1 MSAEDEKNLKD
12 NVERPAVRRAV
23 TMGNFDGCH
32 MGHQALFRTLKAV
45 AEVNG
50 LVPTVI
56 TFEPHSNYVL
66 YGPGDPLLLTTTE
79 EKREFIESLGLEFL
93 VLPFTSEV
101 AKLPFD
107 VFVRRELIE
116 KRGVCS
122 MFFGHD
128 HCFGAGG
135 KGNYE
140 TITQAFPE
148 LSTAMLSIVLHKGER
163 VSSSAVRNALLNG
176 DVARAQTYLGRPYR
190 LSGIVVVGK
199 RLGHT
204 IGFPTANLQVEPYK
218 FLPKG
223 GVYVASARLGGGQG
237 EERIFRA
244 VVNIGTQ
251 PSAPGNHHLAIEAYL
266 LDFDEDIYGQ
276 HLALD
281 LLAYLRP
288 EQKFA
293 SLEDLVR
300 QIGMDADTAKNYNGN
315 HWAE

>member
-1 MSAEDEKNLKD
+1 MK
-12 NVERPAVRRAV
+12 RAV

-32 MGHQALFRTLKAV
+32 LGHQALFRTLKAV
-45 AEVNG
+45 AEVNH
-50 LVPTVI
+50 LQPTVI
-56 TFEPHSNYVL
+56 SFEPHSNYVL
-66 YGPGDPLLLTTTE
+66 RGPGDPLLLTTTE
-79 EKREFIESLGLEFL
+79 EKREFIESFGLEFL
-93 VLPFTSEV
+93 VLPFTHEL

-107 VFVRRELIE
+107 KFVRTELIE
-116 KRGVCS
+116 KREVVS

-140 TITQAFPE
+140 TITAAFPE
-148 LSTAMLSIVLHKGER
+148 LSTQMLSMVLHKGER

-176 DVARAQTYLGRPYR
+176 DVDRAQTYLGRPYR
-190 LSGIVVVGK
+190 LSGTVVVGK

-204 IGFPTANLQVEPYK
+204 IGFPTANVQMEQYK
-218 FLPKG
+218 FLPRG
-223 GVYVASARLGGGQG
+223 GVYVASARLSDG
-237 EERIFRA
+237 RIYRS

-251 PSAPGNHHLAIEAYL
+251 PTTPGTHNLAVEAYL
-266 LDFDEDIYGQ
+266 LDFSEDIYGQ

-281 LLAYLRP
+281 LLAFLRP
-288 EQKFA
+288 EKKFA
-293 SLEDLVR
+293 SIEDLVR

>member
-1 MSAEDEKNLKD
+1 MK
-12 NVERPAVRRAV
+12 RAV

-32 MGHQALFRTLKAV
+32 LGHQALFRTLKAV
-45 AEVNG
+45 AEVNH
-50 LVPTVI
+50 LQPTVI
-56 TFEPHSNYVL
+56 SFEPHSNYVL
-66 YGPGDPLLLTTTE
+66 RGPGDPLLLTTTE
-79 EKREFIESLGLEFL
+79 EKREFIESFGLEFL
-93 VLPFTSEV
+93 VLPFTHEL

-107 VFVRRELIE
+107 EFVRTELIE
-116 KRGVCS
+116 KREVVS

-140 TITQAFPE
+140 TITAAFPE
-148 LSTAMLSIVLHKGER
+148 LSTQMLSMVLHKGER

-176 DVARAQTYLGRPYR
+176 DVDRAQTYLGRPYR
-190 LSGIVVVGK
+190 LSGTVVVGK

-204 IGFPTANLQVEPYK
+204 IGFPTANVQMEQYK

-223 GVYVASARLGGGQG
+223 GVYVASARLSDG
-237 EERIFRA
+237 RIYRS

-251 PSAPGNHHLAIEAYL
+251 PTTPGTHNLAVEAYL
-266 LDFDEDIYGQ
+266 LDFSEDIYGQ

-281 LLAYLRP
+281 LLAFLRP
-288 EQKFA
+288 EKKFA
-293 SLEDLVR
+293 SIEDLVR

>member
-1 MSAEDEKNLKD
+1 MK
-12 NVERPAVRRAV
+12 RAV

-32 MGHQALFRTLKAV
+32 LGHQALFRTLKAV
-45 AEVNG
+45 AEVNH
-50 LVPTVI
+50 LQPTVI
-56 TFEPHSNYVL
+56 SFEPHSNYVL
-66 YGPGDPLLLTTTE
+66 RGPGDPLLLTTTE
-79 EKREFIESLGLEFL
+79 EKREFIESFGLEFL
-93 VLPFTSEV
+93 VLPFTHEL

-107 VFVRRELIE
+107 KFVRTELIE
-116 KRGVCS
+116 KREVVS

-140 TITQAFPE
+140 TITAAFPE
-148 LSTAMLSIVLHKGER
+148 LSTQMLSMVLHKGER

-176 DVARAQTYLGRPYR
+176 DVDRAQTYLGRPYR
-190 LSGIVVVGK
+190 LSGTVVVGK

-204 IGFPTANLQVEPYK
+204 IGFPTANVQMEQYK
-218 FLPKG
+218 FLPRG
-223 GVYVASARLGGGQG
+223 GVYVASARLSDG
-237 EERIFRA
+237 RIYRS

-251 PSAPGNHHLAIEAYL
+251 PTTPGTHNLAVEAYL
-266 LDFDEDIYGQ
+266 LDFNEDIYGR

-281 LLAYLRP
+281 LLAFLRP
-288 EQKFA
+288 EKKFA
-293 SLEDLVR
+293 SIEDLVR

>member
-1 MSAEDEKNLKD
+1 MK
-12 NVERPAVRRAV
+12 RAV

-32 MGHQALFRTLKAV
+32 LGHQALFRTLKAV

-50 LVPTVI
+50 WTPTVI
-56 TFEPHSNYVL
+56 SFEPHSNYVL
-66 YGPGDPLLLTTTE
+66 RGPGDPLLLTTTE

-93 VLPFTSEV
+93 VLPFTPDV

-107 VFVRRELIE
+107 VFVRQELIE
-116 KRGVCS
+116 KRGVCA

-140 TITQAFPE
+140 TITAAFPE

-176 DVARAQTYLGRPYR
+176 DVSRAQAYLGRPYR
-190 LSGIVVVGK
+190 LSGTIVSGK

-204 IGFPTANLQVEPYK
+204 IGFPTANLQVEKYK
-218 FLPKG
+218 FLPKR
-223 GVYVASARLGGGQG
+223 GVYVATARLPGVVDADGAHD
-237 EERIFRA
+237 ERVFRA

-251 PSAPGNHHLAIEAYL
+251 PSTGNQPLAIEAYL
-266 LDFDEDIYGQ
+266 LDFSEDIYGCPMV
-276 HLALD
+276 LD
-281 LLAYLRP
+281 LMAYLRP

-293 SLEDLVR
+293 SLDDLVR
-300 QIGMDADTAKNYNGN
+300 QIGMDADTARNYNGN

>member
-1 MSAEDEKNLKD
+1 MK
-12 NVERPAVRRAV
+12 RAV

-32 MGHQALFRTLKAV
+32 LGHQALFRTLKAV
-45 AEVNG
+45 AEVNH
-50 LVPTVI
+50 LQPTVI
-56 TFEPHSNYVL
+56 SFEPHSNYVL
-66 YGPGDPLLLTTTE
+66 RGPGDPLLLTTTE
-79 EKREFIESLGLEFL
+79 EKREFVESIGLEFL
-93 VLPFTSEV
+93 VLPFTKEM

-107 VFVRRELIE
+107 KFVRTELIE
-116 KRGVCS
+116 KRDVVS

-140 TITQAFPE
+140 TITAAFPE
-148 LSTAMLSIVLHKGER
+148 LSTQMLSMVLHKGER

-176 DVARAQTYLGRPYR
+176 DVDRAQTYLGRPYR
-190 LSGIVVVGK
+190 LSGTVVVGK

-204 IGFPTANLQVEPYK
+204 IGFPTANVQVEQYK

-223 GVYVASARLGGGQG
+223 GVYVASARLSDG
-237 EERIFRA
+237 RIYRS

-251 PSAPGNHHLAIEAYL
+251 PTTPGTHNLAIEAFL
-266 LDFDEDIYGQ
+266 LDFNEDIYGQ
-276 HLALD
+276 HLILD
-281 LLAYLRP
+281 LLAFLRP
-288 EQKFA
+288 EKKFA
-293 SLEDLVR
+293 SIEDLIR

>member
-1 MSAEDEKNLKD
+1 MK
-12 NVERPAVRRAV
+12 RAV

-32 MGHQALFRTLKAV
+32 LGHQALFRTLKAV
-45 AEVNG
+45 AEVNH
-50 LVPTVI
+50 LQPTVI
-56 TFEPHSNYVL
+56 SFEPHSNYVL
-66 YGPGDPLLLTTTE
+66 RGPGDPLLLTTTE
-79 EKREFIESLGLEFL
+79 EKREFVESLGIEFL
-93 VLPFTSEV
+93 VLPFTSEL

-107 VFVRRELIE
+107 KFVRTELIE
-116 KRGVCS
+116 KREVVS

-140 TITQAFPE
+140 TITAAFPE
-148 LSTAMLSIVLHKGER
+148 LSTQMLSMVLHKGER

-176 DVARAQTYLGRPYR
+176 DVDRAQTYLGRPYR
-190 LSGIVVVGK
+190 LSGTVVVGK

-204 IGFPTANLQVEPYK
+204 IGFPTANVQMEQYK

-223 GVYVASARLGGGQG
+223 GVYVASARLSDG
-237 EERIFRA
+237 RIYRS

-251 PSAPGNHHLAIEAYL
+251 PTTPGTHNLAVEAYL
-266 LDFDEDIYGQ
+266 LDFSEDIYGQ

-281 LLAYLRP
+281 LLAFLRP
-288 EQKFA
+288 EKKFA
-293 SLEDLVR
+293 SIEDLVR

>member
-1 MSAEDEKNLKD
+1 MK
-12 NVERPAVRRAV
+12 RAV

-32 MGHQALFRTLKAV
+32 LGHQALFRTLKAV
-45 AEVNG
+45 AEVNH
-50 LVPTVI
+50 LQPTVI
-56 TFEPHSNYVL
+56 SFEPHSNYVL
-66 YGPGDPLLLTTTE
+66 RGPGDPLLLSTTE
-79 EKREFIESLGLEFL
+79 EKREFVESLGIEFL
-93 VLPFTSEV
+93 VLPFTSEL

-107 VFVRRELIE
+107 KFVRTELIE
-116 KRGVCS
+116 KREVVS

-140 TITQAFPE
+140 TITAAFPE
-148 LSTAMLSIVLHKGER
+148 LSTQMLSMVLHKGER

-176 DVARAQTYLGRPYR
+176 DVDRAQTYLGRPYR
-190 LSGIVVVGK
+190 LSGTVVVGK

-204 IGFPTANLQVEPYK
+204 IGFPTANVQMEQFK

-223 GVYVASARLGGGQG
+223 GVYVASARLSDG
-237 EERIFRA
+237 RIYRS

-251 PSAPGNHHLAIEAYL
+251 PTTPGTHNLAVEAYL
-266 LDFDEDIYGQ
+266 LDFNENIYGQ

-281 LLAYLRP
+281 LLAFLRP
-288 EQKFA
+288 EKKFA
-293 SLEDLVR
+293 SIEDLVR

>member
-1 MSAEDEKNLKD
+1 
-12 NVERPAVRRAV
+12 
-23 TMGNFDGCH
+23 MGNFDGCH
-32 MGHQALFRTLKAV
+32 LGHQALFRTLKAV

-50 LVPTVI
+50 LQPTVI
-56 TFEPHSNYVL
+56 SFEPHSNYVL
-66 YGPGDPLLLTTTE
+66 RGPGDPLLLTTTE

-93 VLPFTSEV
+93 VLPFTHEM

-107 VFVRRELIE
+107 EFVRTELIE
-116 KRGVCS
+116 KRNVAS

-140 TITQAFPE
+140 TITEAFPE
-148 LSTAMLSIVLHKGER
+148 LSTQMLSIVLHKGER

-176 DVARAQTYLGRPYR
+176 DVDRAQTYLGRPYR
-190 LSGIVVVGK
+190 LSGTVVVGK

-204 IGFPTANLQVEPYK
+204 IGFPTANVEVGQYK
-218 FLPKG
+218 FLPKS
-223 GVYVASARLGGGQG
+223 GVYVASARLSDG
-237 EERIFRA
+237 RIFRS

-251 PSAPGNHHLAIEAYL
+251 PTTPGTHFLAIEAYL
-266 LDFDEDIYGQ
+266 LDFDENIYGQ

-281 LLAYLRP
+281 LLAFLRP
-288 EQKFA
+288 EKKFA
-293 SLEDLVR
+293 SIEDLVR

>member
-1 MSAEDEKNLKD
+1 L
-12 NVERPAVRRAV
+12 
-23 TMGNFDGCH
+23 
-32 MGHQALFRTLKAV
+32 GHQALFRTLKAV
-45 AEVNG
+45 AEVNH
-50 LVPTVI
+50 LQPTVI
-56 TFEPHSNYVL
+56 SFEPHSNYVL
-66 YGPGDPLLLTTTE
+66 RGPGDPLLLTTTE
-79 EKREFIESLGLEFL
+79 EKREFVESLGIEFL
-93 VLPFTSEV
+93 VLPFTHEL

-107 VFVRRELIE
+107 KFVRTELIE
-116 KRGVCS
+116 KREVVS

-140 TITQAFPE
+140 TITAAFPE
-148 LSTAMLSIVLHKGER
+148 LSTQMLSMVLHKGER

-176 DVARAQTYLGRPYR
+176 DVDRAQTYLGRPYR
-190 LSGIVVVGK
+190 LSGTVVVGK

-204 IGFPTANLQVEPYK
+204 IGFPTANVQMEQYK

-223 GVYVASARLGGGQG
+223 GVYVASARLSDG
-237 EERIFRA
+237 RIYRS

-251 PSAPGNHHLAIEAYL
+251 PTTPGTHNLAVEAYL
-266 LDFDEDIYGQ
+266 LDFNEDIYGR

-281 LLAYLRP
+281 LLAFLRP
-288 EQKFA
+288 EKKFA
-293 SLEDLVR
+293 SIEDLVR

>member
-1 MSAEDEKNLKD
+1 MK
-12 NVERPAVRRAV
+12 RAV

-32 MGHQALFRTLKAV
+32 LGHQALFRTLKAV
-45 AEVNG
+45 AEVNH
-50 LVPTVI
+50 LQPTVI
-56 TFEPHSNYVL
+56 SFEPHSNYVL
-66 YGPGDPLLLTTTE
+66 RGPGDPLLLTTTE
-79 EKREFIESLGLEFL
+79 EKREFVESLGIEFL
-93 VLPFTSEV
+93 VLPFTSEL

-107 VFVRRELIE
+107 KFVRKELIE
-116 KRGVCS
+116 KREVVS

-140 TITQAFPE
+140 TITAAFPE
-148 LSTAMLSIVLHKGER
+148 LSTQMLSMVLHKGER

-176 DVARAQTYLGRPYR
+176 DVDRAQTYLGRPYR
-190 LSGIVVVGK
+190 LSGTVVVGK

-204 IGFPTANLQVEPYK
+204 IGFPTANVQMEQYK

-223 GVYVASARLGGGQG
+223 GVYVASARLSDG
-237 EERIFRA
+237 RIYRS

-251 PSAPGNHHLAIEAYL
+251 PTTPGTHNLAVEAYL
-266 LDFDEDIYGQ
+266 LDFSEDIYGQ

-281 LLAYLRP
+281 LLAFLRP
-288 EQKFA
+288 EKKFA
-293 SLEDLVR
+293 SIEDLVR

>member
-1 MSAEDEKNLKD
+1 MTTEKGKAENSMVK
-12 NVERPAVRRAV
+12 RAV

-45 AEVNG
+45 AEVNN

-56 TFEPHSNYVL
+56 SFEPHSNYVL
-66 YGPGDPLLLTTTE
+66 REPGNPLLLTTTE
-79 EKREFIESLGLEFL
+79 EKREFIQSLGLDFM
-93 VLPFTSEV
+93 VMPFTPDV

-107 VFVRRELIE
+107 VFVRQELIE

-140 TITQAFPE
+140 TITEAFPE
-148 LSTAMLSIVLHKGER
+148 LSTQMLSIVLHKGER

-190 LSGIVVVGK
+190 LSGTVVVGK

-204 IGFPTANLQVEPYK
+204 IGFPTANLQVEKYK

-223 GVYVASARLGGGQG
+223 GVYVASARLGDG
-237 EERIFRA
+237 RILRS

-251 PSAPGNHHLAIEAYL
+251 PSTSGLHQLAIEAYI
-266 LDFDEDIYGQ
+266 LDFSEDIYGQ
-276 HLALD
+276 HLVLD
-281 LLAYLRP
+281 LLDYLRP

>member
-1 MSAEDEKNLKD
+1 
-12 NVERPAVRRAV
+12 
-23 TMGNFDGCH
+23 MGNFDGCH
-32 MGHQALFRTLKAV
+32 LGHQALFRTLKAV
-45 AEVNG
+45 AEVNH
-50 LVPTVI
+50 LQPTVI
-56 TFEPHSNYVL
+56 SFEPHSNYVL
-66 YGPGDPLLLTTTE
+66 RGPGDPLLLTTTE
-79 EKREFIESLGLEFL
+79 EKREFVESIGLEFL
-93 VLPFTSEV
+93 VLPFTKEM

-107 VFVRRELIE
+107 KFVRTELIE
-116 KRGVCS
+116 KREVVS

-140 TITQAFPE
+140 TITAAFPE
-148 LSTAMLSIVLHKGER
+148 LSTQMLSMVLHKGER

-176 DVARAQTYLGRPYR
+176 DVDRAQTYLGRPYR
-190 LSGIVVVGK
+190 LSGTVVVGK

-204 IGFPTANLQVEPYK
+204 IGFPTANVQVEQYK

-223 GVYVASARLGGGQG
+223 GVYVASARLSDG
-237 EERIFRA
+237 RIYRS

-251 PSAPGNHHLAIEAYL
+251 PTTPGTHNLAVEAYL
-266 LDFDEDIYGQ
+266 LDFNEDIYGQ

-281 LLAYLRP
+281 LLAFLRP
-288 EQKFA
+288 EKKFA
-293 SLEDLVR
+293 SIEDLVR

>member
-1 MSAEDEKNLKD
+1 MLG
-12 NVERPAVRRAV
+12 NVVMNTENGNNGMPMVKRAV

-45 AEVNG
+45 AEVNN

-56 TFEPHSNYVL
+56 SFEPHSNYVL
-66 YGPGDPLLLTTTE
+66 REPGNPLLLTTTE
-79 EKREFIESLGLEFL
+79 EKRDFIQSIGLDFM
-93 VLPFTSEV
+93 VMPFTPEM
-101 AKLPFD
+101 ARLPFD
-107 VFVRRELIE
+107 VFVRQELIE

-140 TITQAFPE
+140 TITAAFPE
-148 LSTAMLSIVLHKGER
+148 LSTQMLSIVLHKGER

-190 LSGIVVVGK
+190 LSGTVVVGK

-204 IGFPTANLQVEPYK
+204 IGFPTANLQVEKYK

-223 GVYVASARLGGGQG
+223 GVYVASARLSDG
-237 EERIFRA
+237 RILRS

-251 PSAPGNHHLAIEAYL
+251 PSTSGLHQLAIEAYI
-266 LDFDEDIYGQ
+266 LDFSEDIYGQ
-276 HLALD
+276 HLVLD
-281 LLAYLRP
+281 LLDYLRP

>member
-1 MSAEDEKNLKD
+1 MK
-12 NVERPAVRRAV
+12 RAV

-32 MGHQALFRTLKAV
+32 LGHQALFRTLKAV
-45 AEVNG
+45 AEVNH
-50 LVPTVI
+50 LLPTVI
-56 TFEPHSNYVL
+56 SFEPHSNYVL
-66 YGPGDPLLLTTTE
+66 RGPGDPLLLTTTE
-79 EKREFIESLGLEFL
+79 EKREFVESLGLEFL
-93 VLPFTSEV
+93 VLPFTKEM

-107 VFVRRELIE
+107 KFVRTELIE
-116 KRGVCS
+116 KRDVVS

-140 TITQAFPE
+140 TITAAFPE
-148 LSTAMLSIVLHKGER
+148 LSTQMLSMVLHKGER

-176 DVARAQTYLGRPYR
+176 DVDRAQTYLGRPYR
-190 LSGIVVVGK
+190 LSGTVVVGK

-204 IGFPTANLQVEPYK
+204 IGFPTANVQVEQYK

-223 GVYVASARLGGGQG
+223 GVYVASARLSDG
-237 EERIFRA
+237 RIYRS

-251 PSAPGNHHLAIEAYL
+251 PTTPGSHNLAIEAYL
-266 LDFDEDIYGQ
+266 LDFNEDIYGQ

-281 LLAYLRP
+281 LLAFLRS
-288 EQKFA
+288 EKKFA
-293 SLEDLVR
+293 SIEDLIR

>member
-1 MSAEDEKNLKD
+1 MK
-12 NVERPAVRRAV
+12 RAV

-32 MGHQALFRTLKAV
+32 LGHQALFRTLKAV
-45 AEVNG
+45 AEVNH
-50 LVPTVI
+50 LQPTVI
-56 TFEPHSNYVL
+56 SFEPHSNYVL
-66 YGPGDPLLLTTTE
+66 RGPGDPLLLTTTE
-79 EKREFIESLGLEFL
+79 EKREFIESFGLEFL
-93 VLPFTSEV
+93 VLPFTREL
-101 AKLPFD
+101 AKLSFD
-107 VFVRRELIE
+107 EFVRTELIE
-116 KRGVCS
+116 KREVVS

-140 TITQAFPE
+140 TITAAFPE
-148 LSTAMLSIVLHKGER
+148 LSTQMLSMVLHKGER

-176 DVARAQTYLGRPYR
+176 DVDRAQTYLGRPYR
-190 LSGIVVVGK
+190 LSGTVVVGK

-204 IGFPTANLQVEPYK
+204 IGFPTANVQMEQYK

-223 GVYVASARLGGGQG
+223 GVYVASARLSDG
-237 EERIFRA
+237 RIYRS

-251 PSAPGNHHLAIEAYL
+251 PTTPGTHLLAVEAYL

-276 HLALD
+276 PLALD
-281 LLAYLRP
+281 LLAFLRP
-288 EQKFA
+288 EKKFA
-293 SLEDLVR
+293 SIEDLVR

>member
-1 MSAEDEKNLKD
+1 MK
-12 NVERPAVRRAV
+12 RAV

-32 MGHQALFRTLKAV
+32 LGHQALFRTLKAV

-50 LVPTVI
+50 LQPTVI
-56 TFEPHSNYVL
+56 SFEPHSNYVL
-66 YGPGDPLLLTTTE
+66 RGPGDPLLLTTTE
-79 EKREFIESLGLEFL
+79 EKREFVESLGIEFL
-93 VLPFTSEV
+93 VLPFTHEL

-107 VFVRRELIE
+107 KFVRTELIE
-116 KRGVCS
+116 KREVVS

-140 TITQAFPE
+140 TITAAFPE
-148 LSTAMLSIVLHKGER
+148 LSTQMLSMVLHKGER

-176 DVARAQTYLGRPYR
+176 DVDRAQTYLGRPYR
-190 LSGIVVVGK
+190 LSGTVVVGK

-204 IGFPTANLQVEPYK
+204 IGFPTANVQMEQYK

-223 GVYVASARLGGGQG
+223 GVYVASARLSDG
-237 EERIFRA
+237 RIYRS

-251 PSAPGNHHLAIEAYL
+251 PTTPGTHNLAVEAYL
-266 LDFDEDIYGQ
+266 LDFNEDIYGQ

-281 LLAYLRP
+281 LLAFLRP
-288 EQKFA
+288 EKKFA
-293 SLEDLVR
+293 SIEDLVR

>member
-1 MSAEDEKNLKD
+1 MK
-12 NVERPAVRRAV
+12 RAV

-32 MGHQALFRTLKAV
+32 LGHQALFRTLKAV
-45 AEVNG
+45 AEVNH
-50 LVPTVI
+50 LQPTVI
-56 TFEPHSNYVL
+56 SFEPHSNYVL
-66 YGPGDPLLLTTTE
+66 RGPGNPLLLTTTE
-79 EKREFIESLGLEFL
+79 EKREFVESLGIEFL
-93 VLPFTSEV
+93 VLPFTHEL

-107 VFVRRELIE
+107 KFVRTELIE
-116 KRGVCS
+116 KRDVVS

-140 TITQAFPE
+140 TITAAFPE
-148 LSTAMLSIVLHKGER
+148 LSTQMLSMVLHKGER

-176 DVARAQTYLGRPYR
+176 DVDRAQTYLGRPYR
-190 LSGIVVVGK
+190 LSGTVVVGK

-204 IGFPTANLQVEPYK
+204 IGFPTANVQMEQFK

-223 GVYVASARLGGGQG
+223 GVYVASARLSDG
-237 EERIFRA
+237 RIYRS

-251 PSAPGNHHLAIEAYL
+251 PTTPGTHNLAVEAYL
-266 LDFDEDIYGQ
+266 LDFNEDIYGQ

-281 LLAYLRP
+281 LLAFLRP
-288 EQKFA
+288 EKKFA
-293 SLEDLVR
+293 SIEDLVR

>member
-1 MSAEDEKNLKD
+1 MC
-12 NVERPAVRRAV
+12 NVKRAV

-32 MGHQALFRTLKAV
+32 LGHQALFRTLKAV
-45 AEVNG
+45 ADVNG
-50 LVPTVI
+50 LMPTVI
-56 TFEPHSNYVL
+56 SFEPHSNYVL
-66 YGPGDPLLLTTTE
+66 RGPGDPLLLTTTE
-79 EKREFIESLGLEFL
+79 EKREFIESLGLEFM
-93 VLPFTSEV
+93 VMPFNDEV
-101 AKLPFD
+101 AKLPYD
-107 VFVRRELIE
+107 EFVRHELIE
-116 KRGVCS
+116 KRGVAY

-140 TITQAFPE
+140 TITAAFPE
-148 LSTAMLSIVLHKGER
+148 LSTASLSIVLHKGER

-176 DVARAQTYLGRPYR
+176 DVDRAQTYLGRPYR
-190 LSGIVVVGK
+190 LSGTVVVGK

-204 IGFPTANLQVEPYK
+204 IGFPTANLQVEQFK
-218 FLPKG
+218 FLPKV
-223 GVYVASARLGGGQG
+223 GVYVASARLADG
-237 EERIFRA
+237 RIFRA

-251 PSAPGNHHLAIEAYL
+251 PSAPGSHQLAIEAFL
-266 LDFDEDIYGQ
+266 LDFSEDIYGK
-276 HLALD
+276 HLVLD

-293 SLEDLVR
+293 SMEDLVR

>member
-1 MSAEDEKNLKD
+1 MK
-12 NVERPAVRRAV
+12 RAV

-32 MGHQALFRTLKAV
+32 LGHQALFRTLKAV
-45 AEVNG
+45 AEVNH
-50 LVPTVI
+50 LQPTVI
-56 TFEPHSNYVL
+56 SFEPHSNYVL
-66 YGPGDPLLLTTTE
+66 RGPGDPLLLTTTE
-79 EKREFIESLGLEFL
+79 EKREFVESLGIEFL
-93 VLPFTSEV
+93 VLPFTHEL

-107 VFVRRELIE
+107 KFVRTELIE
-116 KRGVCS
+116 QREVVS

-140 TITQAFPE
+140 TITAAFPE
-148 LSTAMLSIVLHKGER
+148 LSTQMLSMVLHKGER

-176 DVARAQTYLGRPYR
+176 DVDRAQTYLGRPYR
-190 LSGIVVVGK
+190 LSGTVVVGK

-204 IGFPTANLQVEPYK
+204 IGFPTANVQMEQYK
-218 FLPKG
+218 FLPRG
-223 GVYVASARLGGGQG
+223 GVYVASARLSDG
-237 EERIFRA
+237 RIFRS

-251 PSAPGNHHLAIEAYL
+251 PTTPGTHNLAVEAYL
-266 LDFDEDIYGQ
+266 LDFSEDIYGQ

-281 LLAYLRP
+281 LLAFLRP
-288 EQKFA
+288 EKKFA
-293 SLEDLVR
+293 SIEDLVR

>member
-1 MSAEDEKNLKD
+1 MK
-12 NVERPAVRRAV
+12 RAV

-32 MGHQALFRTLKAV
+32 LGHQALFRTLKAV
-45 AEVNG
+45 AEVNH
-50 LVPTVI
+50 LQPTVI
-56 TFEPHSNYVL
+56 SFEPHSNYVL
-66 YGPGDPLLLTTTE
+66 RGPGDPLLLTTTE
-79 EKREFIESLGLEFL
+79 EKREFVESLGIEFL
-93 VLPFTSEV
+93 VLPFTHEL
-101 AKLPFD
+101 ARLPFD
-107 VFVRRELIE
+107 KFVRTELIE
-116 KRGVCS
+116 KREVVS

-140 TITQAFPE
+140 TITAAFPE
-148 LSTAMLSIVLHKGER
+148 LSTQMLSMVLHKGER

-176 DVARAQTYLGRPYR
+176 DVDRAQTYLGRPYR
-190 LSGIVVVGK
+190 LSGTVVVGK

-204 IGFPTANLQVEPYK
+204 IGFPTANVQMEQYK

-223 GVYVASARLGGGQG
+223 GVYVASARLSDG
-237 EERIFRA
+237 RIYRS

-251 PSAPGNHHLAIEAYL
+251 PTTPGTHNLAVEAYL
-266 LDFDEDIYGQ
+266 LDFSEDIYGQ

-281 LLAYLRP
+281 LLAFLRP
-288 EQKFA
+288 EKKFA
-293 SLEDLVR
+293 SIEDLVR

>member
-1 MSAEDEKNLKD
+1 MK
-12 NVERPAVRRAV
+12 RAV

-32 MGHQALFRTLKAV
+32 LGHQALFRTLKVV
-45 AEVNG
+45 AEVNH
-50 LVPTVI
+50 LQPTVI
-56 TFEPHSNYVL
+56 SFEPHSNYVL
-66 YGPGDPLLLTTTE
+66 RGPGDPLLLTTTE
-79 EKREFIESLGLEFL
+79 EKREFVESLGIEFL
-93 VLPFTSEV
+93 VLPFTHEL

-107 VFVRRELIE
+107 KFVRTELIE
-116 KRGVCS
+116 KREVVS

-140 TITQAFPE
+140 TITAAFPE
-148 LSTAMLSIVLHKGER
+148 LSTQMLSMVLHKGER

-176 DVARAQTYLGRPYR
+176 DVDRAQTYLGRPYR
-190 LSGIVVVGK
+190 LSGTVVVGK

-204 IGFPTANLQVEPYK
+204 IGFPTANVQMEQFK

-223 GVYVASARLGGGQG
+223 GVYVASARLSDG
-237 EERIFRA
+237 RIYRS

-251 PSAPGNHHLAIEAYL
+251 PTTPGTHNLAVEAYL
-266 LDFDEDIYGQ
+266 LDFSEDIYGQ

-281 LLAYLRP
+281 LLAFLRP
-288 EQKFA
+288 EKKFA
-293 SLEDLVR
+293 SIEDLVR

>member
-1 MSAEDEKNLKD
+1 MK
-12 NVERPAVRRAV
+12 RAV

-32 MGHQALFRTLKAV
+32 LGHQALFRTLKAV
-45 AEVNG
+45 AEANH
-50 LVPTVI
+50 LQPTVI
-56 TFEPHSNYVL
+56 SFEPHSNYVL
-66 YGPGDPLLLTTTE
+66 RGPGDPLLLTTTE
-79 EKREFIESLGLEFL
+79 EKREFVESLGIEFL
-93 VLPFTSEV
+93 VLPFTHEL

-107 VFVRRELIE
+107 KFVRTELIE
-116 KRGVCS
+116 KREVVS

-140 TITQAFPE
+140 TITAAFPE
-148 LSTAMLSIVLHKGER
+148 LSTQMLSMVLHKGER

-176 DVARAQTYLGRPYR
+176 DVDRAQTYLGRPYR
-190 LSGIVVVGK
+190 LSGTVVVGK

-204 IGFPTANLQVEPYK
+204 IGFPTANVQMEQYK

-223 GVYVASARLGGGQG
+223 GVYVASARLSDG
-237 EERIFRA
+237 RIYRS

-251 PSAPGNHHLAIEAYL
+251 PTTPGTHNLAVEAYL
-266 LDFDEDIYGQ
+266 LDFNENIYGQ

-281 LLAYLRP
+281 LLAFLRP
-288 EQKFA
+288 EKKFA
-293 SLEDLVR
+293 SIEDLVR

>member
-1 MSAEDEKNLKD
+1 MK
-12 NVERPAVRRAV
+12 RAV

-32 MGHQALFRTLKAV
+32 LGHQALFRTLKAV
-45 AEVNG
+45 AEVNH
-50 LVPTVI
+50 LQPTVI
-56 TFEPHSNYVL
+56 SFEPHSNYVL
-66 YGPGDPLLLTTTE
+66 HGPGDPLLLTTTE
-79 EKREFIESLGLEFL
+79 EKREFVESLGIEFL
-93 VLPFTSEV
+93 VLPFTHEL
-101 AKLPFD
+101 ARLPFD
-107 VFVRRELIE
+107 KFVRTELIE
-116 KRGVCS
+116 KREVVS

-140 TITQAFPE
+140 TITAAFPE
-148 LSTAMLSIVLHKGER
+148 LSTQMLSMVLHKGER

-176 DVARAQTYLGRPYR
+176 DVDRAQTYLGRPYR
-190 LSGIVVVGK
+190 LSGTVVVGK

-204 IGFPTANLQVEPYK
+204 IGFPTANVQMEQFK

-223 GVYVASARLGGGQG
+223 GVYVASARLSDG
-237 EERIFRA
+237 RIYRS

-251 PSAPGNHHLAIEAYL
+251 PTTPGTHNLAVEAFL
-266 LDFDEDIYGQ
+266 LDFNEDIYGQ

-281 LLAYLRP
+281 LLAFLRP
-288 EQKFA
+288 EKKFA
-293 SLEDLVR
+293 SIEDLVR

>member
-1 MSAEDEKNLKD
+1 MK
-12 NVERPAVRRAV
+12 RAV

-32 MGHQALFRTLKAV
+32 LGHQALFRTLKAV
-45 AEVNG
+45 AEVNH
-50 LVPTVI
+50 LQPTVI
-56 TFEPHSNYVL
+56 SFEPHSNYVL
-66 YGPGDPLLLTTTE
+66 RGPGDPLLLTTTE
-79 EKREFIESLGLEFL
+79 EKREFVESLGLEFL
-93 VLPFTSEV
+93 VLPFTPEM

-107 VFVRRELIE
+107 VFVRTELIE
-116 KRGVCS
+116 KRNVVS

-140 TITQAFPE
+140 TITEAFPE

-176 DVARAQTYLGRPYR
+176 DVDRAQTYLGRPYR
-190 LSGIVVVGK
+190 LSGTVVVGK

-204 IGFPTANLQVEPYK
+204 IGFPTANVQVEQYK
-218 FLPKG
+218 FLPKV
-223 GVYVASARLGGGQG
+223 GVYVASARLSDG
-237 EERIFRA
+237 RIYRS

-251 PSAPGNHHLAIEAYL
+251 PTTPGSHNLAVEAYL

-281 LLAYLRP
+281 LLAFLRP
-288 EQKFA
+288 EKKFA
-293 SLEDLVR
+293 SIEDLVR

>member
-1 MSAEDEKNLKD
+1 MK
-12 NVERPAVRRAV
+12 RAV

-32 MGHQALFRTLKAV
+32 LGHQALFRTLKAV
-45 AEVNG
+45 AEVNH
-50 LVPTVI
+50 LQPTVI
-56 TFEPHSNYVL
+56 SFEPHSNYVL
-66 YGPGDPLLLTTTE
+66 RGPGDPLLLTTTE
-79 EKREFIESLGLEFL
+79 EKREFVESLGLEFL
-93 VLPFTSEV
+93 VLPFTKEM

-107 VFVRRELIE
+107 KFVRTELIE
-116 KRGVCS
+116 KRDVVS

-140 TITQAFPE
+140 TITAAFPE
-148 LSTAMLSIVLHKGER
+148 LSTQMLSMVLHKGER

-176 DVARAQTYLGRPYR
+176 DVDRAQTYLGRPYR
-190 LSGIVVVGK
+190 LSGTVVVGK

-204 IGFPTANLQVEPYK
+204 IGFPTANVQVEQYK

-223 GVYVASARLGGGQG
+223 GVYVASARLSDG
-237 EERIFRA
+237 RIYRS

-251 PSAPGNHHLAIEAYL
+251 PTTPGTHNLAIEAYL
-266 LDFDEDIYGQ
+266 LDFNEDIYGQ
-276 HLALD
+276 HLVLD
-281 LLAYLRP
+281 LLAFLRS
-288 EQKFA
+288 EKKFA
-293 SLEDLVR
+293 SIEDLIR

>member
-1 MSAEDEKNLKD
+1 MK
-12 NVERPAVRRAV
+12 RAV

-32 MGHQALFRTLKAV
+32 LGHQALFRTLKAV
-45 AEVNG
+45 AEVNH
-50 LVPTVI
+50 LQPTVI
-56 TFEPHSNYVL
+56 SFEPHSNYVL
-66 YGPGDPLLLTTTE
+66 RGPGDPLLLTTTE
-79 EKREFIESLGLEFL
+79 EKREFVESLGIEFL
-93 VLPFTSEV
+93 VLPFTHEL

-107 VFVRRELIE
+107 KFVRTELIE
-116 KRGVCS
+116 KREVVS

-140 TITQAFPE
+140 TITAAFPE
-148 LSTAMLSIVLHKGER
+148 LSTQMLSMVLHKGER

-176 DVARAQTYLGRPYR
+176 DVDRAQTYLGRPYR
-190 LSGIVVVGK
+190 LSGTVVVGK

-204 IGFPTANLQVEPYK
+204 IGFPTANVQVEQYK

-223 GVYVASARLGGGQG
+223 GVYVASARLSDG
-237 EERIFRA
+237 RIYRS

-251 PSAPGNHHLAIEAYL
+251 PTTPGTHNLAVEAYL
-266 LDFDEDIYGQ
+266 LDFNEDIYGQ

-281 LLAYLRP
+281 LLAFLRP
-288 EQKFA
+288 EKKFA
-293 SLEDLVR
+293 SIEDLVR

>member
-1 MSAEDEKNLKD
+1 MMKK
-12 NVERPAVRRAV
+12 RAI

-32 MGHQALFRTLKAV
+32 LGHQALFRSLKAV

-56 TFEPHSNYVL
+56 SFEPHSNYVL
-66 YGPGDPLLLTTTE
+66 REPGDPLLLTTTK
-79 EKREFIESLGLEFL
+79 EKREFVESLGLEFL
-93 VLPFTSEV
+93 VMPFTKEL
-101 AKLPFD
+101 ARLPFD
-107 VFVRRELIE
+107 EFVRKELIE

-140 TITQAFPE
+140 TITAAFPE
-148 LSTAMLSIVLHKGER
+148 LSTQMLSIVLYKGER

-176 DVARAQTYLGRPYR
+176 DVDRAQTYLGRPYR
-190 LSGIVVVGK
+190 LSGMVVEGK

-218 FLPKG
+218 FLPKT
-223 GVYVASARLGGGQG
+223 GVYVASARLDS
-237 EERIFRA
+237 ERIFRA
-244 VVNIGTQ
+244 VVNIGMQ
-251 PSAPGNHHLAIEAYL
+251 PSTGNHQLAIEAYI
-266 LDFDEDIYGQ
+266 LDFDENIYGKA
-276 HLALD
+276 LSLD

-288 EQKFA
+288 EKKFA
-293 SLEDLVR
+293 SIEDLVR

>member
-1 MSAEDEKNLKD
+1 MK
-12 NVERPAVRRAV
+12 RAV

-32 MGHQALFRTLKAV
+32 LGHQALFRTLKAV
-45 AEVNG
+45 AEVNH
-50 LVPTVI
+50 LQPTVI
-56 TFEPHSNYVL
+56 SFEPHSNYVL
-66 YGPGDPLLLTTTE
+66 RGPGDPLLLTTTE
-79 EKREFIESLGLEFL
+79 EKREFVESLGIEFL
-93 VLPFTSEV
+93 VLPFTHEL

-107 VFVRRELIE
+107 KFVRTELIE
-116 KRGVCS
+116 KREVVS

-140 TITQAFPE
+140 TITAAFPE
-148 LSTAMLSIVLHKGER
+148 LSTQMLSMVLHKGER

-176 DVARAQTYLGRPYR
+176 DVDRAQTYLGRPYR
-190 LSGIVVVGK
+190 LSGTVVVGK

-204 IGFPTANLQVEPYK
+204 IGFPTANVQMEQYK

-223 GVYVASARLGGGQG
+223 GVYVASARLSDG
-237 EERIFRA
+237 RIYRS

-251 PSAPGNHHLAIEAYL
+251 PTTPGTHNLAVEAYL
-266 LDFDEDIYGQ
+266 LDFNEDIYGQ

-281 LLAYLRP
+281 LLAFLRP
-288 EQKFA
+288 EKKFA
-293 SLEDLVR
+293 SIEDLVR
-300 QIGMDADTAKNYNGN
+300 QIGMDADIAKNYNGN